1 MCFEHGN
8 KKTVISQSD
17 SPKNI
22 NYDVARKDL
31 DVPFCKIAKFSL
43 INKPLSFKKIPF

>member
-1 MCFEHGN
+1 METNCDIAIGF
-8 KKTVISQSD
+8 T
-17 SPKNI
+17 KNI
-22 NYDVARKDL
+22 NYNVARKDL